1 LYKEIRRP
9 GLWVLWTG
17 VEQVHHGPTVGG
29 WLELDD
35 VECTG
40 APGRRGLLRKLGEG
54 EGDSAEHTKVGV
66 GQRGGR
72 EDWRWWSELDGR
84 SLPSEER
91 RG

>member
-1 LYKEIRRP
+1 VHRCSGSQ
-9 GLWVLWTG
+9 GLV
-17 VEQVHHGPTVGG
+17 
-29 WLELDD
+29 
-35 VECTG
+35 
-40 APGRRGLLRKLGEG
+40 AKLGEG